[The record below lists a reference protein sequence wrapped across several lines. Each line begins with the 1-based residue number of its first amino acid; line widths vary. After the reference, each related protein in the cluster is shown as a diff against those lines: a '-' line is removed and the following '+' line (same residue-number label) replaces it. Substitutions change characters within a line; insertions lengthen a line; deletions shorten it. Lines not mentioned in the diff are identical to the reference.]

1 MTVCNNDSKR
11 HYRIGIDAGST
22 TIKFVVIDV
31 ANGQVVFNSYRRH
44 FADIRTCI
52 EGQLHDMAQAT
63 EPSSDNCDAA
73 SPCGSNVTYSVC
85 ITGSAGIGLSERS
98 GLPFIQE
105 VLASSAA
112 MKETGRTDFTLI
124 DLGGEDAKMVF
135 FHQGKSPDIRMNG
148 SCAGGTGAFID
159 QMATLMDI
167 DPKAMSDAALSFGRL
182 YPIASRCGV
191 FAKTDVQNL
200 VSRRLP
206 MSDIAASIFN
216 AVAMQ
221 TMTTLAHGADIIT
234 PVLCTGGPLTFRPS
248 LRAAFVRVMKIKEQD
263 LIVLP
268 NAETTTARGAALSAD
283 LSKEL
288 SLAEIYDR
296 LKRETTKGSEQYL
309 SPLFASDADYNVWKE
324 HLKIKPLQY
333 ATIQPNAHHEVFL
346 GIDSGSTTTK
356 FVVTDN
362 QGRIL
367 FKSYSN
373 NDGNPL
379 RKVEQ
384 AIDSFLQLL
393 KENNAT
399 ATFKGSCVTGYGEEL
414 VKAALNLDYGI
425 VETMAHFKAA
435 HYVNPD
441 VSFILDIGGQDIK
454 SIFIRNGA
462 VANIELNESCSS
474 GCGSFLQGFAGM
486 MNIELAEFAEMA
498 CHARR
503 PCDLGTRCTV
513 FMNSKVKEA
522 LRQNTDPGDI
532 AAGLAISV
540 VKNCLFKVLKMQNL
554 NKLGNTIVAQGGT
567 FKNKA
572 VLRALEVLSGK
583 EVWTTDAPELMG
595 AYGSALYAIAQKSV
609 EKNDSSFDP
618 VATLSTLHDIKTD
631 TVQCSG
637 CTNNCQ
643 VVRFKFPNGNVSFA
657 GNKCERIFHSRSKS
671 LEPGRNQIDEKYH
684 YTFRG
689 TDETVDPRDPR
700 TIGIPRV
707 LNMFENFPFWNT
719 LFSECG
725 FKPVLSDESTSKL
738 FRGGIFSIM
747 SDNICFPAKL
757 TNGHIMNLIEKKVTR
772 IFYPLVIKEAKEH
785 EHDSN
790 CFNCPVVSGYPDV
803 IRSAVD
809 PENKHGVHF
818 DTPVIS
824 FIDEDAIYDSCYN
837 YLTTLGV
844 KRRTI
849 KRAVKAAIDAK
860 IAVKQHLIQSE
871 REILERDIRDGR
883 MIFVMTGRPYHIDP
897 LINQRVAQI
906 VTDLGVD
913 IISDDVFRE
922 DHQECLEMNYISQ
935 WTYPNR
941 VIHAAHGV
949 AKLPNN
955 VQLIQI
961 NSFGCGP
968 DSFLMDECSNILNA
982 AGKNHTVIRVD
993 EISSP
998 GSVRLRLRSLVESLK
1013 QSDALGHKIQKQEY
1027 RALHN
1032 AFTEKEKK
1040 ERTIVVP
1047 WFSESL
1053 SPVFPVY
1060 FKRLGFNLV
1069 NLPKPDEESIT
1080 TGLKYGHNEVCYP
1093 ATLVVGDIVKFMLQ
1107 HRDERDK
1114 YVIGIT
1120 QTGGQCRAT
1129 NYLALI
1135 KNALVTAGLSD
1146 VPLLSF
1152 NTGKTYGNEQPA
1164 FKADAK
1170 LALSLAVKLI
1180 IFTESLAAM
1189 DRAMVVRE
1197 KIKGTS
1203 KKLMEKYTNLA
1214 IQLVDQFQEKKLFEL
1229 LEQAVSEYNA
1239 IETNGIEPKVV
1250 GLIGEIYIKYNSFG
1264 QQHIGQWLQDHGIEV
1279 VVPSITSFMLQGF
1292 VNNQVNDQHDIQK
1305 SSWRSKLGARFLRAY
1320 VESRTKRWEK
1330 INRKFKYHR
1339 PEGSIFDMAK
1349 DASSVLNLVNQFGEG
1364 WLIAGEVIELS
1375 RRGID
1380 KVVCLQPFGC
1390 IANHI
1395 VARGIENRLRKI
1407 CPKTGMLFLDIDSS
1421 VARVNLEN
1429 RLHFLIDQTT
1439 DDEAPI
1445 QSQA

>member
-1 MTVCNNDSKR
+1 MTDRLDTTRRAFS
-11 HYRIGIDAGST
+11 IGIDAGST
-22 TIKFVVIDV
+22 TIKFVVLDKTDGSV
-31 ANGQVVFNSYRRH
+31 AYSSYRRH
-44 FADIRTCI
+44 FADIRKCLEDTL
-52 EGQLHDMAQAT
+52 EDMEKKIGA
-63 EPSSDNCDAA
+63 DA
-73 SPCGSNVTYSVC
+73 VFSVC
-85 ITGSAGIGLSERS
+85 VTGSAGIGLSERS
-98 GLPFIQE
+98 GLPFVQE
-105 VLASSAA
+105 VLAASAA
-112 MKETGRTDFTLI
+112 MREAGRTDFTLI

-135 FHQGKSPDIRMNG
+135 FHKDKSPDIRMNG

-167 DPKAMSDAALSFGRL
+167 EPKQMSDEAASFSRI

-206 MSDIAASIFN
+206 AGDIAASIFN

-234 PVLCTGGPLTFRPS
+234 PVLCTGGPLTFLPS
-248 LRAAFVRVMKIKEQD
+248 LRQAFIRVLKIKPEE
-263 LIVLP
+263 LILLP
-268 NAETTTARGAALSAD
+268 GAETTTARGAALSAD
-283 LSKEL
+283 KEADL
-288 SLAEIYDR
+288 SLADIRER

-309 SPLFASDADYNVWKE
+309 SPLFTSADEYEEWLKN
-324 HLKIKPLQY
+324 LKIKPLQY
-333 ATIQPNAHHEVFL
+333 ADIAEGQSLDAFL

-356 FVVTDN
+356 FVVTDHE
-362 QGRIL
+362 GRIV

-379 RKVEQ
+379 RKVEEALRQ
-384 AIDSFLQLL
+384 FLSLVAD
-393 KENNAT
+393 KHAT
-399 ATFKGSCVTGYGEEL
+399 VTFRGSAVTGYGEDL

-425 VETMAHFKAA
+425 VETMAHFRAA
-435 HYVNPD
+435 HYVNPA

-486 MNIELAEFAEMA
+486 MNIKLPDFAEMA
-498 CHARR
+498 CRATR

-554 NKLGNTIVAQGGT
+554 NRLGSTIVAQGGT

-572 VLRALEVLSGK
+572 VLRALEILSGK

-595 AYGSALYAIAQKSV
+595 AYGSALYAIEQK
-609 EKNDSSFDP
+609 KIDSAPSTFDP
-618 VATLSTLHDIKTD
+618 ERTLATLQDIKTD
-631 TVQCSG
+631 TVLCSG

-657 GNKCERIFHSRSKS
+657 GNKCERIFHSKSKS
-671 LEPGRNQIDEKYH
+671 LAPGRNQIDEKYH
-684 YTFRG
+684 YTFSLANPN
-689 TDETVDPRDPR
+689 VDVADPKA
-700 TIGIPRV
+700 IGIPRV

-725 FKPVLSDESTSKL
+725 FKPVLSDESTTRL

-757 TNGHIMNLIEKKVTR
+757 TNGHIMNLIEKKVAR
-772 IFYPLVIKEAKEH
+772 IFYPLVIKETKEH

-803 IRSAVD
+803 IRSAVN
-809 PENKHGVHF
+809 PEGRFGIHF
-818 DTPVIS
+818 DTPVVS
-824 FIDEDAIYDSCYN
+824 FVDEKAIYDSCYA

-844 KRRTI
+844 MRQTI
-849 KRAVKAAIDAK
+849 KRAVKLAIEK
-860 IAVKQHLIQSE
+860 KMEVKNNLIATE
-871 REILERDIRDGR
+871 REILEADIKAGK

-922 DHQECLEMNYISQ
+922 DLNECLEMNYISQ

-949 AKLPNN
+949 AKLPAN

-998 GSVRLRLRSLVESLK
+998 GSVRLRLRSLVESLR
-1013 QSDALGHKIQKQEY
+1013 QSNALGHKNETYEY
-1027 RALHN
+1027 KAVHN
-1032 AFTEKEKK
+1032 AFTQKEKD

-1047 WFSESL
+1047 WFSDSL
-1053 SPVFPVY
+1053 SPFLPCV
-1060 FKRLGFNLV
+1060 FKRIGFNLI
-1069 NLPKPDEESIT
+1069 NLPKPDEQSIT

-1093 ATLVVGDIVKFMLQ
+1093 ATLVVGDIVKFMIE
-1107 HRDERDK
+1107 HRDEREK
-1114 YVIGIT
+1114 YVVGIT

-1135 KNALVTAGLSD
+1135 KNALVTAGLGD
-1146 VPLLSF
+1146 VPLLSL
-1152 NTGKTYGNEQPA
+1152 NTGTAYGNEQTA
-1164 FKADAK
+1164 FKINVR
-1170 LALSLAVKLI
+1170 LALSLALKVVQ
-1180 IFTESLAAM
+1180 FSEALAM
-1189 DRAMVVRE
+1189 MERAMVVRE
-1197 KIKGTS
+1197 TVGGTAHAIVD
-1203 KKLMEKYTNLA
+1203 KYHRLA
-1214 IQLVDQFQEKKLFEL
+1214 IEAVEAKQDKKLFRL
-1229 LEQAVSEYNA
+1229 LEDAVDEFNA
-1239 IETNGIEPKVV
+1239 ISVKDVKPRAI

-1264 QQHIGQWLQDHGIEV
+1264 QLHISKWLQEQGIEV
-1279 VVPSITSFMLQGF
+1279 VVPSLMSFLLQAF
-1292 VNNQVNDQHDIQK
+1292 VNNKVNDKHDIEK
-1305 SSWRSKLGARFLRAY
+1305 SSWMSKIGSKFLLDYVNSRGRRWDKIKSRFRYNRA
-1320 VESRTKRWEK
+1320 
-1330 INRKFKYHR
+1330 
-1339 PEGSIFDMAK
+1339 EGSIFEMAD
-1349 DASSVLNLVNQFGEG
+1349 DASKVLNLVNQFGEG
-1364 WLIAGEVIELS
+1364 WLIAGEVMELS
-1375 RRGID
+1375 RSGID

-1395 VARGIENRLRKI
+1395 VARGIENRLRKV
-1407 CPKTGMLFLDIDSS
+1407 CPRTGLLFLDIDSS

-1429 RLHFLIDQTT
+1429 RLHFLIDQM
-1439 DDEAPI
+1439 
-1445 QSQA
+1445 SQEDQAAENAG